1 MVNRD
6 KRAKSFVGFYLTHP
20 KNIDALSRAIG
31 FQISEMGVDPLSA
44 VRVLRDVLES
54 GSDHPT
60 LPEPGDRLKLQ
71 AIIGGIFEMCGFER
85 AGSYWYE
92 CGFTRDRRHTL
103 TETAF
108 HDIFH
113 YRGNPTMTFSEYFM
127 SAKRP
132 MPVTLAGDGGEPDK
146 ENPVLYL
153 GEERDLNNV
162 LRICREEPIL
172 AYREAGGRICVAYLS
187 HVNDS
192 ILVDEERYCDEPP
205 MYFTMSTHFRSPVDK
220 LKVFRAILRKIL
232 NLIGY
237 PPVKID
243 YKVFFCGR
251 KAELMDRE
259 KYDPDG
265 EEEEQ
270 WQGIEVLERHRMKGR
285 PFIGP
290 TVPLQEKGTDV
301 DWQFMDTLM
310 VLSLSAAGK
319 VWESLRNEM
328 DAETINVHR
337 IEVEIDTLGIFQQ
350 EMRH

>member
-1 MVNRD
+1 MVDPD
-6 KRAKSFVGFYLTHP
+6 KRAKSFMGFYLTHP
-20 KNIDALSRAIG
+20 KNIEALSRAIG
-31 FQISEMGVDPLSA
+31 FQISEMGVNPLSA
-44 VRVLRDVLES
+44 VRVLEDVIES
-54 GSDHPT
+54 GVNNPASC
-60 LPEPGDRLKLQ
+60 EPGELLKLLT
-71 AIIGGIFEMCGFER
+71 IIGGIFEMCGFER

-113 YRGNPTMTFSEYFM
+113 YRGDPMMTFSEYFM

-132 MPVTLAGDGGEPDK
+132 MPVTLAGDGGDPDK

-153 GEERDLNNV
+153 GEEPELDNV

-172 AYREAGGRICVAYLS
+172 AYREAGGRICVAYSS
-187 HVNDS
+187 HVNES
-192 ILVDEERYCDEPP
+192 ILVDEEKCCDGPP
-205 MYFTMSTHFRSPVDK
+205 MYFTMRTQFRSPVDK

-251 KAELMDRE
+251 EAELLDRE
-259 KYDPDG
+259 KYDPEG

-285 PFIGP
+285 PFIGS
-290 TVPLQEKGTDV
+290 TVPLQEKGTDE
-301 DWQFMDTLM
+301 DWQFMDTQM
-310 VLSLSAAGK
+310 VLALSAAGK
-319 VWESLRNEM
+319 VWESLRDEIYG
-328 DAETINVHR
+328 ETMTVHR
-337 IEVEIDTLGIFQQ
+337 IEVEIDMLGIFQQ
-350 EMRH
+350 ELRH